1 MRAGYC
7 HQIAGWCEQ
16 FRSAT
21 GSMGRI
27 DDGLAVSMMETVSLI
42 LPGFYGTG
50 LRNNVWII
58 QPAQVAWS
66 KLAAAAIKM

>member
-1 MRAGYC
+1 
-7 HQIAGWCEQ
+7 
-16 FRSAT
+16 
-21 GSMGRI
+21 MGRI

-66 KLAAAAIKM
+66 KLFAAAIKM